1 MKPDIYPSPADIE
14 AAVAKKGWTME
25 DLFRKSGVSRVSVW
39 RWKKGMG
46 VSTLTLQKLL
56 DALR

>member
-1 MKPDIYPSPADIE
+1 MKHHIPTPEEIE
-14 AAVAKKGWTME
+14 ADVAQRGWTME
-25 DLFRKSGVSRVSVW
+25 DLFKKSSVSRVSVW

-46 VSTLTLQKLL
+46 MSTLTLQKLL